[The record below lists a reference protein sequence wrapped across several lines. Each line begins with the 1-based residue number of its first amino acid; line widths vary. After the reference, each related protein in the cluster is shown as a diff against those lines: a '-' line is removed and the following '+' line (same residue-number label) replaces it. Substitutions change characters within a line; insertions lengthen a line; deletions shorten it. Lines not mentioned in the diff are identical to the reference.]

1 MKRLNFQQMEAL
13 NDGNE
18 IDCALAMLVF
28 AGSLAGFITTAG
40 VGFAVWF
47 GMGGLLVSS
56 MSFIRS
62 C

>member
-1 MKRLNFQQMEAL
+1 MEAL

-56 MSFIRS
+56 MSFI
-62 C
+62 